1 MRVKHKLPRGAASG
15 ADRVEPRLVD
25 QRETPL
31 ADAAAAFLAQPGIT
45 PFTTPGH
52 KRAAH
57 LADGL
62 LAHALPLSAGADD
75 LHLRADVLGRAE
87 RLAAALWGA
96 DACRFCVNGST
107 QGNQALALALGRPGD
122 RVLVSRSLHKS
133 VLAGLV
139 LSGLDPVWVRP
150 DVDPATGLPLALPA
164 ERVAAALRGAP
175 DACGA
180 LLVEPSFVG
189 VLSDL
194 AAIAGHCRA
203 AGVPLV
209 VDQAWGA
216 HLGFHPELPPHAL
229 AQGAD
234 AFVASA
240 HKTLPAFTQGAY
252 LLAREG
258 RLDPA
263 RLGEAFELLHTTS
276 PSAAIMAS
284 LDRARQLLAVRG
296 EELLGET
303 LRLAALVRER
313 LAGVEGLVVV
323 ASDDRTKLALALP
336 GTGADGLEVEADL
349 FAEGIRLELAN
360 RDLLVPLLTVGDT
373 EAGVERL
380 VDALRRS
387 LERRR
392 GEPRA
397 PGGASAVWRV
407 ASEAAMTPREA
418 FFDPRETVAAAA
430 AVGRV
435 AAETVAPYPPGI
447 PAIAPGEVVSRELV
461 EALREAAA
469 GGTRL
474 AYCADP
480 LLGSLQVV
488 ARP

>member
-1 MRVKHKLPRGAASG
+1 
-15 ADRVEPRLVD
+15 
-25 QRETPL
+25 
-31 ADAAAAFLAQPGIT
+31 
-45 PFTTPGH
+45 
-52 KRAAH
+52 
-57 LADGL
+57 
-62 LAHALPLSAGADD
+62 
-75 LHLRADVLGRAE
+75 
-87 RLAAALWGA
+87 
-96 DACRFCVNGST
+96 
-107 QGNQALALALGRPGD
+107 
-122 RVLVSRSLHKS
+122 VSRSLHKS

-139 LSGLDPVWVRP
+139 LSGLDPVWVRS
-150 DVDPATGLPLALPA
+150 DVDPVTGLPLALPE
-164 ERVAAALRGAP
+164 ERVGEALRAEP
-175 DACGA
+175 DVCGA

-194 AAIAGHCRA
+194 AAIAGHCHA

-216 HLGFHPELPPHAL
+216 HLGFHPDLPPHAL
-229 AQGAD
+229 GLGAD

-252 LLAREG
+252 LFARGG
-258 RLDPA
+258 RLDSA
-263 RLGEAFELLHTTS
+263 RLDESFELLHTTS

-296 EELLGET
+296 EELLGEA
-303 LRLAALVRER
+303 LRLAALAREQ
-313 LAGVEGLVVV
+313 LAAVDGLAVV
-323 ASDDRTKLALALP
+323 ASDDPTKLALALP

-380 VDALRRS
+380 ADALVRS

-392 GEPRA
+392 GDPRP
-397 PGGASAVWRV
+397 PGGASAVWGV
-407 ASEAAMTPREA
+407 APEAAMTPREA
-418 FFDPRETVAAAA
+418 FFAPRETVAAEDAH
-430 AVGRV
+430 GRV

-447 PAIAPGEVVSRELV
+447 PAIAPGELVSKELV
-461 EALREAAA
+461 DALREAAA

-480 LLGSLQVV
+480 SLATLQVV
-488 ARP
+488 ERQLDLL